1 MQTINPQDFQHFSN
15 LVDQFLS
22 FSSSKNESK
31 TEFKEIENQMKTFSK
46 SDSFFQAAF
55 QFIVNK
61 PNVTYEQLFIV
72 SLLLR
77 DKFRYEFDKYS
88 DEESITF
95 L

>member
-1 MQTINPQDFQHFSN
+1 
-15 LVDQFLS
+15 
-22 FSSSKNESK
+22 
-31 TEFKEIENQMKTFSK
+31 MKTFSK